1 MISKIE
7 MANLLKECDVLNL
20 GSFKAGQADS
30 FWEVINTAMPEVS
43 RGQAR
48 RALFFF
54 TDAATTENR
63 GQFLTPGDWLKAIR
77 DLNAGDL
84 EANRERLRRE
94 IGANGHFVT
103 EGIEDPAEDVAWRQ
117 AATQAFMGGAS
128 RSQAEA
134 HAWQSIGQSPPAIEP
149 TTSHHINISQIGRS

>member
-43 RGQAR
+43 RDQAR
-48 RALFFF
+48 RALLKLS
-54 TDAATTENR
+54 AERTTENR

-117 AATQAFMGGAS
+117 AATQAFMSGMT
-128 RSQAEA
+128 RKDAEE
-134 HAWQSIGQSPPAIEP
+134 HAWTAINRPQPQLDP
-149 TTSHHINISQIGRS
+149 TTHHHINTNQIGR